1 MQHKINY
8 INFCKLEI
16 LKEKKKSARYIEIF
30 WFKREK
36 GTYRELNNLRERW
49 IYLAWFADSRFDWE
63 TA

>member
-16 LKEKKKSARYIEIF
+16 LKEKKKIDSINWNF
-30 WFKREK
+30 LKREK